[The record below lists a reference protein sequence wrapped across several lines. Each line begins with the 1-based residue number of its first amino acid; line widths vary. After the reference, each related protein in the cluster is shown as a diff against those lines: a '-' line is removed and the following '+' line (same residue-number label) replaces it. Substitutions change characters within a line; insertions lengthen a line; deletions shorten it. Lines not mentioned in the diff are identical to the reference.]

1 MPRTAHPKRDEATHQ
16 QYATQLSTQI
26 SADPDGMP
34 RRPHARVR
42 VTRATSMGGWSRFTP
57 LVAIALLGSLIM
69 LARLTTP
76 VAVGAG
82 LLAAALALG
91 AWGVARRPTRLRG
104 TGQPDSGDATD
115 WAGIEALARAIDA
128 RDGRTPDHA
137 TRMQV
142 YAAGLARA
150 AGLAATDIEGV
161 RLAALVRDVGMLA
174 VPVHLLS
181 RPEPLTTE
189 EVATIRTHPVVGAEL
204 VRGLDDAFPLAA
216 VVRGHH
222 ERWDGMGYPDGLLGT
237 GIPLGAR
244 IVGLVEW
251 YDALTTARPYHDPLE
266 TNSARTLLRK
276 EAGHKFDPDLVA
288 RFLEVLP
295 ALTGELAE
303 RGVGNRADARAA
315 NDDATPPDAYVQI
328 AEAHRE
334 LHRLYDVARSMGTSL
349 GLADTMTRFCG
360 ALQPLVPFSCCAL
373 FLKDDDGEARR
384 CRFATGTGATV
395 IKSLSLRPGQGLAG
409 WVAQHRRPLLNGS
422 PDADA
427 QAAGLTTDEPLELAS
442 ALVYPVEFGD
452 RLIGALALYHAQ
464 PGFYTRAHQRL
475 LGGVVVQLSAVVAN
489 SLLFDQAQEA
499 SLTDVL
505 TSLPNT
511 RSLFLH
517 LTRELARAKRLRAPL
532 ALMLLDLDDFKQI
545 NDRYG
550 HHTGDRTLCDVACIL
565 RAAIRPY
572 DICARYA
579 GDEFILILSECSE
592 EEAGRKRDELAQ
604 SVLERGFEPHPGTR
618 LPLSIS
624 AGVAMFPTDG
634 QSYESLLAVA
644 DRRMY
649 QEKAGHKRQA
659 SPLRR

>member
-1 MPRTAHPKRDEATHQ
+1 
-16 QYATQLSTQI
+16 
-26 SADPDGMP
+26 
-34 RRPHARVR
+34 
-42 VTRATSMGGWSRFTP
+42 MGDWSRFTP
-57 LVAIALLGSLIM
+57 LVAIALLASLIL

-82 LLAAALALG
+82 LLAAVLALG
-91 AWGVARRPTRLRG
+91 AWSVARQPTPPRQR
-104 TGQPDSGDATD
+104 TGQPDSGAATD
-115 WAGIEALARAIDA
+115 RAGIEALARAIDA
-128 RDGRTPDHA
+128 RDGRTPEHA

-150 AGLAATDIEGV
+150 AGLSATDIEGV
-161 RLAALVRDVGMLA
+161 RLAALVRDVGKLA

-181 RPEPLTTE
+181 RPESLTTE

-204 VRGLDDAFPLAA
+204 VGGLDDAFPLAA

-237 GIPLGAR
+237 AIPLGAR
-244 IVGLVEW
+244 IVGLVEG
-251 YDALTTARPYHDPLE
+251 YEALTTARPDHDSLE
-266 TNSARTLLRK
+266 TESARTLLRK
-276 EAGHKFDPDLVA
+276 ESGHAFDPDLLA

-303 RGVGNRADARAA
+303 RGVSDA
-315 NDDATPPDAYVQI
+315 ATPPDAYVQI

-334 LHRLYDVARSMGTSL
+334 LPRLYDVARSMGTSL
-349 GLADTMTRFCG
+349 RLADTMTRFCG
-360 ALQPLVPFSCCAL
+360 VLQSLVPFSGCAL
-373 FLKDDDGEARR
+373 FLKDDDGDALR
-384 CRFATGTGATV
+384 CRFATGTGASV
-395 IKSLSLRPGQGLAG
+395 ISSLNLRTGQGLAG
-409 WVAQHRRPLLNGS
+409 WVAQHRRPLVNGS

-427 QAAGLTTDEPLELAS
+427 QAAGLTADESFELAS

-464 PGFYTRAHQRL
+464 SGFYTLAHQRL
-475 LGGVVVQLSAVVAN
+475 LGRAVEQLSAVVAN

-517 LTRELARAKRLRAPL
+517 LTRELARAKRLQAPM
-532 ALMLLDLDDFKQI
+532 ALILLDLDDFKQI

-550 HHTGDRTLCDVACIL
+550 HHVGDRTLCDVAGIL

-579 GDEFILILSECSE
+579 GDEFILILSECSK
-592 EEAGRKRDELAQ
+592 EEAERKRDELEQ
-604 SVLERGFEPHPGTR
+604 TVLERGFEPNPGTR
-618 LPLSIS
+618 RPLSIS
-624 AGVAMFPTDG
+624 AGVAMFPADG
-634 QSYESLLAVA
+634 QSFESLLAVA

-649 QEKAGHKRQA
+649 QDKAGHKRKA
-659 SPLRR
+659 SGLRL

>member
-1 MPRTAHPKRDEATHQ
+1 
-16 QYATQLSTQI
+16 
-26 SADPDGMP
+26 
-34 RRPHARVR
+34 
-42 VTRATSMGGWSRFTP
+42 MGGWSRFTP
-57 LVAIALLGSLIM
+57 LVAIALLASLVL

-76 VAVGAG
+76 GAVGAG
-82 LLAAALALG
+82 LLAAGLALG
-91 AWGVARRPTRLRG
+91 AWRVVRQPTRLQR

-115 WAGIEALARAIDA
+115 RAGIEALARAIDA
-128 RDGRTPDHA
+128 RDGRTPNHA

-150 AGLAATDIEGV
+150 AGLPTTDIEGI
-161 RLAALVRDVGMLA
+161 RLAALVRDVGKLA
-174 VPVHLLS
+174 VPVYLLS

-189 EVATIRTHPVVGAEL
+189 ALATIRTHPAVGAEL

-237 GIPLGAR
+237 DIPLGAR
-244 IVGLVEW
+244 IVGLVEC
-251 YDALTTARPYHDPLE
+251 YAALTTARPDHDLLE
-266 TNSARTLLRK
+266 TNAARTLLRK
-276 EAGHKFDPDLVA
+276 EAGHAFDPGLVA

-303 RGVGNRADARAA
+303 RGVSDRADAGAA
-315 NDDATPPDAYVQI
+315 SDAPTPSDAYGQI

-334 LHRLYDVARSMGTSL
+334 LPRLYDVARSMGTSL

-360 ALQPLVPFSCCAL
+360 TLQPLVPFSCCAL
-373 FLKDDDGEARR
+373 FLKDDEGDALR

-395 IKSLSLRPGQGLAG
+395 IKSLSLRTGQGLAG

-427 QAAGLTTDEPLELAS
+427 QAAGVTADETFELAS

-464 PGFYTRAHQRL
+464 PGFYTLAHQRL
-475 LGGVVVQLSAVVAN
+475 LEHVVEQLSAVVAN
-489 SLLFDQAQEA
+489 SLLIDQAQEA

-532 ALMLLDLDDFKQI
+532 ALVLLDLDDFKQI

-550 HHTGDRTLCDVACIL
+550 HHVGDRTLCDVAGIL

-579 GDEFILILSECSE
+579 GDEFILILSECSA
-592 EEAGRKRDELAQ
+592 EEAERKRDELEQ
-604 SVLERGFEPHPGTR
+604 TVRERGFEPHPGTR
-618 LPLSIS
+618 RPLSIS
-624 AGVAMFPTDG
+624 AGVAMFPADG

-649 QEKAGHKRQA
+649 QDKARHKRQA
-659 SPLRR
+659 SGLRL

>member
-1 MPRTAHPKRDEATHQ
+1 
-16 QYATQLSTQI
+16 
-26 SADPDGMP
+26 
-34 RRPHARVR
+34 
-42 VTRATSMGGWSRFTP
+42 MGDWSRFTP
-57 LVAIALLGSLIM
+57 LVAIALLASLIL

-82 LLAAALALG
+82 LLAAVLALG
-91 AWGVARRPTRLRG
+91 AWSVARQPTPPRQR
-104 TGQPDSGDATD
+104 TGQPDSGAATD
-115 WAGIEALARAIDA
+115 RAGIEALARAIDA
-128 RDGRTPDHA
+128 RDGRTPEHA

-150 AGLAATDIEGV
+150 AGLSATDIEGV
-161 RLAALVRDVGMLA
+161 RLAALVRDVGKLA

-181 RPEPLTTE
+181 RPESLTTE

-204 VRGLDDAFPLAA
+204 VGGLDDAFPLAA

-237 GIPLGAR
+237 AIPLGAR
-244 IVGLVEW
+244 IVGLVEG
-251 YDALTTARPYHDPLE
+251 YETLTTARPDHDSLE
-266 TNSARTLLRK
+266 TESARTLLRK
-276 EAGHKFDPDLVA
+276 ESGHAFDPDLLA

-303 RGVGNRADARAA
+303 RGVSDA
-315 NDDATPPDAYVQI
+315 ATPPDAYVQI

-334 LHRLYDVARSMGTSL
+334 LPRLYDVARSMGTSL
-349 GLADTMTRFCG
+349 RLADTMTRFCG
-360 ALQPLVPFSCCAL
+360 VLQSLVPFSGCAL
-373 FLKDDDGEARR
+373 FLKDDDGDALR
-384 CRFATGTGATV
+384 CRFATGTGASV
-395 IKSLSLRPGQGLAG
+395 ISSLNLRTGQGLAG
-409 WVAQHRRPLLNGS
+409 WVAQHRRPLVNGS

-427 QAAGLTTDEPLELAS
+427 QAAGLTADESFELAS

-464 PGFYTRAHQRL
+464 SGFYTLAHQRL
-475 LGGVVVQLSAVVAN
+475 LGRAVEQLSAVVAN

-517 LTRELARAKRLRAPL
+517 LTRELARAKRLQAPM
-532 ALMLLDLDDFKQI
+532 ALILLDLDDFKQI

-550 HHTGDRTLCDVACIL
+550 HHVGDRTLCDVAGIL

-579 GDEFILILSECSE
+579 GDEFILILSECSK
-592 EEAGRKRDELAQ
+592 EEAERKRDELEQ
-604 SVLERGFEPHPGTR
+604 TVLERGFEPNPGTR
-618 LPLSIS
+618 RPLSIS
-624 AGVAMFPTDG
+624 AGVAMFPADG
-634 QSYESLLAVA
+634 QSFESLLAVA

-649 QEKAGHKRQA
+649 QDKAGHKRKA
-659 SPLRR
+659 SGLRL

>member
-1 MPRTAHPKRDEATHQ
+1 
-16 QYATQLSTQI
+16 
-26 SADPDGMP
+26 
-34 RRPHARVR
+34 
-42 VTRATSMGGWSRFTP
+42 MGDWSRFTP
-57 LVAIALLGSLIM
+57 LVAIALLASLIL

-82 LLAAALALG
+82 LLAAVLALG
-91 AWGVARRPTRLRG
+91 AWSVARQPTPPRQR
-104 TGQPDSGDATD
+104 TGQPDSGAATD
-115 WAGIEALARAIDA
+115 RAGIEALARAIDA
-128 RDGRTPDHA
+128 RDGRTPEHA

-150 AGLAATDIEGV
+150 AGLSATDIEGV
-161 RLAALVRDVGMLA
+161 RLAALVRDVGKLA
-174 VPVHLLS
+174 VPVYLLS
-181 RPEPLTTE
+181 RPESLTTE

-204 VRGLDDAFPLAA
+204 VGGLDDAFPLAA

-237 GIPLGAR
+237 AIPLGAR
-244 IVGLVEW
+244 IVGLVEG
-251 YDALTTARPYHDPLE
+251 YEALTTARPDHDPLE
-266 TNSARTLLRK
+266 TESARTLLRK
-276 EAGHKFDPDLVA
+276 ESGHAFDPDLLA

-303 RGVGNRADARAA
+303 RGVSDA
-315 NDDATPPDAYVQI
+315 ATPPDAYVQI

-334 LHRLYDVARSMGTSL
+334 LPRLYDVARSMGTSL
-349 GLADTMTRFCG
+349 RLADTMTRFCG
-360 ALQPLVPFSCCAL
+360 VLQSLVPFSGCAL
-373 FLKDDDGEARR
+373 FLKDDDGDALR
-384 CRFATGTGATV
+384 CRFATGTGASV
-395 IKSLSLRPGQGLAG
+395 ISSLNLRTGQGLAG
-409 WVAQHRRPLLNGS
+409 WVAQHRRPLVNGS

-427 QAAGLTTDEPLELAS
+427 QAAGLTADESFELAS

-464 PGFYTRAHQRL
+464 SGFYTLAHQRL
-475 LGGVVVQLSAVVAN
+475 LGRAVEQLSAVVAN

-517 LTRELARAKRLRAPL
+517 LTRELARAKRLQAPM
-532 ALMLLDLDDFKQI
+532 ALILLDLDDFKQI

-550 HHTGDRTLCDVACIL
+550 HHVGDRTLCDVAGIL

-579 GDEFILILSECSE
+579 GDEFILILSECSK
-592 EEAGRKRDELAQ
+592 EEAERKRDELEQ
-604 SVLERGFEPHPGTR
+604 TVLERGFEPNPGTR
-618 LPLSIS
+618 RPLSIS
-624 AGVAMFPTDG
+624 AGVAMFPADG
-634 QSYESLLAVA
+634 QSFESLLAVA

-649 QEKAGHKRQA
+649 QDKAGHKRKA
-659 SPLRR
+659 SGLRL